1 MSKSHGRIP
10 ANSISLKSKNMFS
23 LNPFKWFK
31 GSRSNEVSSHPAA
44 TSVPPASNRGPIAQT
59 AADIGHRQATPV
71 GGHAPQSKQPNPPA
85 QTSSIPPRTNPSSM
99 TQPPPPLQPIPK
111 PQSTITEP
119 INLTKVELDDLKR
132 KVDLIATNMTKV
144 ANENE
149 RLVRSQEQ
157 WAANFSDRQ
166 KVQDISAKLTIEND
180 NVKLLQTK
188 VADSVVEIGNYQKS
202 LTAQAERITSLE
214 ARLEAL
220 TSSLE
225 KANSELDQAA
235 KEKAAAAAGFADL
248 SAQKD
253 ALELEKQAAIS
264 RGDALATDLS
274 GARGDCDAKAAELRA
289 VIAGIN
295 SRLAQFSPQGI
306 LESKL
311 AVEVAAFDAAAAS
324 GDQASLRVMA
334 GLSQLRAGF
343 IPGAGPDDKL
353 AAVKS
358 LGAALHVV
366 WSAQSKDFKTIHQLF
381 AEWQNFLNDLPGAG
395 YQLVVPDLGQ
405 SVPQNV
411 TALDGATKVNEV
423 LLWIVKGRDGGI
435 YSKGIVR

>member
-1 MSKSHGRIP
+1 M
-10 ANSISLKSKNMFS
+10 
-23 LNPFKWFK
+23 
-31 GSRSNEVSSHPAA
+31 
-44 TSVPPASNRGPIAQT
+44 
-59 AADIGHRQATPV
+59 
-71 GGHAPQSKQPNPPA
+71 
-85 QTSSIPPRTNPSSM
+85 
-99 TQPPPPLQPIPK
+99 
-111 PQSTITEP
+111 EP

-157 WAANFSDRQ
+157 WAANFSDRL
-166 KVQDISAKLTIEND
+166 KVQDITAKLTIEND
-180 NVKLLQTK
+180 KVKLLETK

-214 ARLEAL
+214 AELKNL
-220 TSSLE
+220 TSGLE
-225 KANSELDQAA
+225 KATLELDQEA
-235 KEKAAAAAGFADL
+235 KAKAAAAADFADL
-248 SAQKD
+248 TAKKD
-253 ALELEKQAAIS
+253 ALELEKQTAIS

-274 GARGDCDAKAAELRA
+274 NARGDCIAKTDELRA

-295 SRLAQFSPQGI
+295 SRLAQFTPQGI

-311 AVEVAAFDAAAAS
+311 AAEVAAFDSAAAS
-324 GDQASLRVMA
+324 GDQPSLRVMA
-334 GLSQLRAGF
+334 GLAQLRAGF
-343 IPGAGPDDKL
+343 IPGSGPDDKL
-353 AAVKS
+353 VAVKS
-358 LGAALHVV
+358 IGAALYAA
-366 WSAQSKDFKTIHQLF
+366 WSAQSKDAKAIHLLF

-411 TALDGATKVNEV
+411 TPLDGATKVNEV
-423 LLWIVKGRDGGI
+423 LLWIVKGSTGAV

>member
-1 MSKSHGRIP
+1 MNWLKKLIGRGEKTDGNAP
-10 ANSISLKSKNMFS
+10 PSSLSQGAG
-23 LNPFKWFK
+23 L
-31 GSRSNEVSSHPAA
+31 V
-44 TSVPPASNRGPIAQT
+44 ASGQRPVAQNT
-59 AADIGHRQATPV
+59 TNIGHRSAHPV
-71 GGHAPQSKQPNPPA
+71 VVASQQPNQP
-85 QTSSIPPRTNPSSM
+85 IPPRTNPASM
-99 TQPPPPLQPIPK
+99 TQPPPPVQPIPK

-119 INLTKVELDDLKR
+119 VNLTKVELDDLKR

-149 RLVRSQEQ
+149 RLVRSQEK
-157 WAANFSDRQ
+157 WAENFSDRQ

-214 ARLEAL
+214 AELKILASR
-220 TSSLE
+220 LE
-225 KANSELDQAA
+225 KATLELDQEA
-235 KEKAAAAAGFADL
+235 KAKAAAAADFADL
-248 SAQKD
+248 TAKKD
-253 ALELEKQAAIS
+253 ALELEKQTAIT

-274 GARGDCDAKAAELRA
+274 NARGDCIAKTDELRA

-295 SRLAQFSPQGI
+295 SRLAQFTPQGI
-306 LESKL
+306 LGTKL
-311 AVEVAAFDAAAAS
+311 SVEVAAFDAAAAS

-334 GLSQLRAGF
+334 GLAQLRAGF
-343 IPGAGPDDKL
+343 IPGSGPDDKL
-353 AAVKS
+353 VAVRS
-358 LGAALHVV
+358 LGAALYVA
-366 WSAQSKDFKTIHQLF
+366 WSAQSKDAKAIHLLF
-381 AEWQNFLNDLPGAG
+381 AEWQNFLNDIPGAG

-411 TALDGATKVNEV
+411 TPLDGANKVNEV
-423 LLWIVKGRDGGI
+423 LLWIVKGSTGAV